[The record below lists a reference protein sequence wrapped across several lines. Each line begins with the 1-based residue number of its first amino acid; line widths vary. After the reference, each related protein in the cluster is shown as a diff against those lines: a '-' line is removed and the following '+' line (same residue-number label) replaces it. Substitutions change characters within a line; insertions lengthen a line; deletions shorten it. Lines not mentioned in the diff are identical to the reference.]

1 MVTVKFSKPLIEGIL
16 VRRYKR
22 FLADV
27 ELSDGRVITAHT
39 PNTGSMQGCSTP
51 GSRVWLTD
59 SGNPARKYPMSWEL
73 VETAPEV
80 LVGINTALPNRL
92 VREGIES
99 GTIAELAGYGNIRTE
114 VPYGKE
120 NSRIDLLLE
129 DGHAGFCYVEVKN
142 VTLAKDGIGL
152 FPDAVSRRGSKHL
165 RELEEMASLGHRAV
179 IFFCVQ
185 RNDVREVRPA
195 DAIDPVYG
203 TSLRQAIA
211 SGVETL
217 AYRALVSPA
226 GVQLER
232 PIPVLCP
239 GRD

>member
-1 MVTVKFSKPLIEGIL
+1 MKFTKPLIEGIL

-27 ELSDGRVITAHT
+27 ELKDGRVITAHT

-73 VETAPEV
+73 VEAAPDV
-80 LVGINTALPNRL
+80 LVGINTALPNKL

-99 GTIAELAGYGNIRTE
+99 GTITELTGYAGIRSE
-114 VPYGKE
+114 VPYGRE

-129 DGHAGFCYVEVKN
+129 RGPSDSCYVEVKN
-142 VTLAKDGIGL
+142 VTLAEDGIGL

-165 RELEEMASLGHRAV
+165 RELMEMATLGHRAV
-179 IFFCVQ
+179 IFYCVQ
-185 RNDVREVRPA
+185 RIDVREVRPA
-195 DAIDPVYG
+195 DVIDPAYG
-203 TSLRQAIA
+203 EALRLAIT
-211 SGVETL
+211 SGVEAL
-217 AYRALVSPA
+217 AYRARVSPV
-226 GVQLER
+226 GVYLER
-232 PIPVLCP
+232 PIPVQCP
-239 GRD
+239 GCG